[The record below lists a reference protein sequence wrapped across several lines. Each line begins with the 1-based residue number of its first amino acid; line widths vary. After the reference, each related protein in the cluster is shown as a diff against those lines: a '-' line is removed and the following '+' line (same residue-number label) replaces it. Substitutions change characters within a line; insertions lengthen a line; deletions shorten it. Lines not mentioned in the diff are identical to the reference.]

1 MDSKQLL
8 QSVVRLVEKPDTR
21 SVERAL
27 LRTIKE
33 IVAAE
38 SIALCELRVNPDAPD
53 KRFAAYTLVTAP
65 DNADIEAAASRGIVA
80 LEEDAALQRCVE
92 TAQPVVDDRAGEG
105 VRFIYP
111 LAGARDVH
119 ALLVLHC
126 ATASARD
133 QELVVMLLAFYK
145 NYVALLEDS
154 QRDKLTGLLNRK
166 TFDEKVLQI
175 IAAEQGRSGERPG
188 FCLGVLD
195 IDHFK
200 HVNDNFGHL
209 FGDEVLLLFAR
220 CMTEAFRGGDLLF
233 RIGGEEFVVVLKDID
248 RERARLVFDRFR
260 ELIENF
266 PFPQVGKL
274 TVSIG
279 VSIVNSGD
287 LPATIID
294 RADRALYHAKNNG
307 RNQVLFYEDL
317 LAAGKLDAA
326 AVRTDV
332 ELF

>member
-1 MDSKQLL
+1 MDSRQLL

-33 IVAAE
+33 MVAAE
-38 SIALCELRVNPDAPD
+38 SIALCELRADPDAPE
-53 KRFAAYTLVTAP
+53 KRLAAYTFVSAADDDRRDDAP
-65 DNADIEAAASRGIVA
+65 ARGIVA
-80 LEEDAALQRCVE
+80 LDQDPALQRCADSAE
-92 TAQPVVDDRAGEG
+92 PVIDDRAGEG
-105 VRFIYP
+105 IRFIYP

-119 ALLVLHC
+119 ALLILHC
-126 ATASARD
+126 VTNSARD

-166 TFDEKVLQI
+166 TFDDKVLQI
-175 IAAEQGRSGERPG
+175 IAAEQARSADRPG

-200 HVNDNFGHL
+200 HVNDTFGHL

-233 RIGGEEFVVVLKDID
+233 RVGGEEFVVVLKDID
-248 RERARLVFDRFR
+248 RERSRLVFERFR
-260 ELIENF
+260 QLIENF

-279 VSIVNSGD
+279 VSTIGGGD

-294 RADRALYHAKNNG
+294 RADRALYCAKNDG
-307 RNQVLFYEDL
+307 RNQIQFYEDL
-317 LAAGKLDAA
+317 LAAGKLNAA
-326 AVRTDV
+326 ADRADV